1 MFTGIIENLGKV
13 KSITKK
19 ESNINFQIQSTLT
32 NQLKVDQSIS
42 HNGVCLTVTKINS
55 NNYEVTAIE
64 ETIKKT
70 NLGNMNIGSV
80 INLER
85 AMKIDQL
92 LDGHI
97 VQGHID
103 QTGECSQVKTQNGSW
118 IYTFEY
124 DNSKKNITIEKGSIA
139 VNGVSLTVLD
149 SKKSSFSVAIIP
161 HTYKNTNFHKIIK
174 GEIVN
179 LEFDVLGKYIAKMY
193 DIYK

>member
-19 ESNINFQIQSTLT
+19 ESNLNFQIQSTLT

-70 NLGNMNIGSV
+70 NLGNLNIGSV

>member
-1 MFTGIIENLGKV
+1 MFTGIIEDLGKV
-13 KSITKK
+13 KSIRKK
-19 ESNINFQIQSTLT
+19 EANVNFQIQSTLT

-70 NLGNMNIGSV
+70 NLGNLNIGSV